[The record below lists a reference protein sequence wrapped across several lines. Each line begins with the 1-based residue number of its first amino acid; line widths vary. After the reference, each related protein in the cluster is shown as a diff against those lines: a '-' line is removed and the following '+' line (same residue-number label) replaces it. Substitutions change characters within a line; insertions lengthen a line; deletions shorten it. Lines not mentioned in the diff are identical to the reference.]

1 MRVNPQYGFAFRFRC
16 DSVRFGCD
24 SGDLTDQCALEFLA
38 MACTDGA
45 HAGRLRRACSW
56 RYRAVARFLPLAIAT
71 LLSGCAKPLLTCPRI
86 VKVPEPPAPAQNPA
100 AVLFVTDRLPKPKP
114 DLAFTSDL
122 NLSEARL
129 SYGARCIDPE
139 KGQEVE
145 CDRPQWLHGNPP
157 AALSKNQFL
166 DSIRTGNSDVLLF
179 VHGFNYSF
187 DESLE
192 ITLRLVERTGIKAIP
207 VAYSWPSQGRIGAY
221 GSDYDRNEW
230 TIDHLQGFIEELV
243 AALPRGA
250 VLHIVAHSM
259 GNRAVLWALARLHLP
274 EEHLGQLIMV
284 APDVDAEIFA
294 DLVARS
300 GPFQRRTLYVSR
312 HDLALQTSGWLR
324 SSTPRAGDARKQ
336 FVVIKEMDTIDAS
349 PLKAGVA
356 GHSVYD
362 YSQVLFDDIG
372 AVLRDEPPP
381 ARNLTACT
389 VISIIRHNE
398 EYGTQLPAVVYQ
410 LPSH

>member
-1 MRVNPQYGFAFRFRC
+1 
-16 DSVRFGCD
+16 
-24 SGDLTDQCALEFLA
+24 
-38 MACTDGA
+38 MACSTSA
-45 HAGRLRRACSW
+45 HAERLRRACFW
-56 RYRAVARFLPLAIAT
+56 RGRAIALVLPIALAT
-71 LLSGCAKPLLTCPRI
+71 LLSGCAKPLLTCPRM
-86 VKVPEPPAPAQNPA
+86 VKTPEPPAPAQHPA

-122 NLSEARL
+122 NLSDSRL

-139 KGQEVE
+139 NSRELE
-145 CDRPQWLHGNPP
+145 CVAPP
-157 AALSKNQFL
+157 WFHENLPSGLTQSQFF
-166 DSIRTGNSDVLLF
+166 DSIRAGNSDVLLF

-192 ITLRLVERTGIKAIP
+192 ITLRLVERTGIKALP
-207 VAYSWPSQGRIGAY
+207 VAYSWPSHGKLGAY

-230 TIDHLQGFIEELV
+230 TIDHLQSFLAELV
-243 AALPRGA
+243 AALPCGA

-274 EEHLGQLIMV
+274 EDHLGQLIMI

-324 SSTPRAGDARKQ
+324 YSTPRAGDARKQ
-336 FVVIKEMDTIDAS
+336 FVVIKEMDTVDAS

-362 YSQVLFDDIG
+362 YSQLLFDDIG
-372 AVLRDEPPP
+372 AVLRDQPPTS
-381 ARNLTACT
+381 RDLTACT
-389 VISIIRHNE
+389 VNSIVRHNA
-398 EYGTQLPAVVYQ
+398 EYGTQMPVVVYQ
-410 LPSH
+410 LPGH

>member
-1 MRVNPQYGFAFRFRC
+1 M
-16 DSVRFGCD
+16 
-24 SGDLTDQCALEFLA
+24 
-38 MACTDGA
+38 
-45 HAGRLRRACSW
+45 H
-56 RYRAVARFLPLAIAT
+56 
-71 LLSGCAKPLLTCPRI
+71 
-86 VKVPEPPAPAQNPA
+86 PAP
-100 AVLFVTDRLPKPKP
+100 VLFVTDRLPKPKP
-114 DLAFTSDL
+114 DLTFTSDL
-122 NLSEARL
+122 NLSDARL

-139 KGQEVE
+139 KGREVD
-145 CDRPQWLHGNPP
+145 CDRPIWLHESLP
-157 AALSKNQFL
+157 AALTRSPFL
-166 DSIRTGNSDVLLF
+166 DAIHAGNSDVLLF

-192 ITLRLVERTGIKAIP
+192 IALRLVERTGIKAMP
-207 VAYSWPSQGRIGAY
+207 VAYSWPSQGRMSAY

-230 TIDHLQGFIEELV
+230 TIDHLQSFITELV

-274 EEHLGQLIMV
+274 EQRLGQLIMI

-312 HDLALQTSGWLR
+312 HDLALRTSGWLR

-336 FVVIKEMDTIDAS
+336 FVVIKEMDTVDAS
-349 PLKAGVA
+349 PLKASVA
-356 GHSVYD
+356 GHSVYY
-362 YSQVLFDDIG
+362 YSQVLYDDIG
-372 AVLRDEPPP
+372 AVLRDQPPP

-389 VISIIRHNE
+389 VISIVRHNAE
-398 EYGTQLPAVVYQ
+398 SGTQLPAVVYQ
-410 LPSH
+410 LPRH